1 MPCLLTTRPLVSAS
15 KAVASSTSSY
25 NRSAA
30 PAMTKTQRTT
40 SEEKVDDPISSP
52 VTLLLVLPPK
62 KKKMY
67 SAAVFRPSSLLH
79 ACAPA
84 TTRPTTD
91 VAEVA
96 APEKGNPN
104 LYAGGLRS
112 DRRVDSHYSSSSGS
126 EHEPSSVCLAAM
138 VHEFMEHEG
147 ENGKCGRSR
156 CNCEAGTCSGAGNH
170 SSDSEDGKSS
180 LGGELSE
187 ILQVN

>member
-1 MPCLLTTRPLVSAS
+1 
-15 KAVASSTSSY
+15 
-25 NRSAA
+25 
-30 PAMTKTQRTT
+30 MTKTQRTT

-52 VTLLLVLPPK
+52 VTLLRVLPPK
-62 KKKMY
+62 KKNMY

-104 LYAGGLRS
+104 LYAGGLQS
-112 DRRVDSHYSSSSGS
+112 DRRIDSHYSSSSGS

-138 VHEFMEHEG
+138 VHEFMEEHEG
-147 ENGKCGRSR
+147 ENAGRSGQSGR
-156 CNCEAGTCSGAGNH
+156 NCEAAGAANH
-170 SSDSEDGKSS
+170 SSESSDDGKSS
-180 LGGELSE
+180 FGGELSE
-187 ILQVN
+187 ILQVIWKRLFLASSSSPSLLQQIGRSCFFF